1 MDLKKH
7 LIKIVHI
14 LKTNNALDDE
24 SYRFI
29 LEQRYNKFSS
39 KDLSINELR
48 DFAIT
53 LGYDEKFIK
62 NQSFKKANFKNKRA
76 TKKQLAM
83 IQAIWSKNAKN
94 PTQLALREFIN
105 NIIKKRP
112 LHLWYLKKE
121 EANKVILGLKNLE
134 KHSTHS
140 VKRS

>member
-94 PTQLALREFIN
+94 PTQLALREFI
-105 NIIKKRP
+105 K
-112 LHLWYLKKE
+112 LKSDLY
-121 EANKVILGLKNLE
+121 IFGI
-134 KHSTHS
+134 
-140 VKRS
+140 